1 MWKIFY
7 EGSNVHLA
15 EGSYIQE
22 GLKTGSIKI
31 NLGETAVG
39 DLNLQ
44 HGKPLILEL
53 GVQRVHSIEFKRLKS
68 KTAKIRFVIPP
79 GFNYDG
85 LDRPQ
90 VKTVYPLRPEFKGL
104 Y

>member
-22 GLKTGSIKI
+22 GIKTGSVKI
-31 NLGETAVG
+31 NLDETAVG
-39 DLNLQ
+39 TLNLP

-53 GVQRVHSIEFKRLKS
+53 GVQRVHPIDFKRLKS
-68 KTAKIRFVIPP
+68 KTAKIRFVIPS

-85 LDRPQ
+85 R
-90 VKTVYPLRPEFKGL
+90 KTPKFKTIYPLRSEFKSL

>member
-22 GLKTGSIKI
+22 GIKTGSIKI
-31 NLGETAVG
+31 DLGKTAVG
-39 DLNLQ
+39 TLNLPN
-44 HGKPLILEL
+44 GKPLILEL
-53 GVQRVHSIEFKRLKS
+53 GVQRVHPIDFKRLKS
-68 KTAKIRFVIPP
+68 KIAKIRFVIPS

-85 LDRPQ
+85 P
-90 VKTVYPLRPEFKGL
+90 KKPKIKPVYPLRPEFKSL

>member
-22 GLKTGSIKI
+22 GVNTGSIKI

-39 DLNLQ
+39 ALNLP

-53 GVQRVHSIEFKRLKS
+53 GVQRVHPIDFKRLKS
-68 KTAKIRFVIPP
+68 KTAKIRFVIPS

-85 LDRPQ
+85 LKNP
-90 VKTVYPLRPEFKGL
+90 KIKPVYPVRPEFKNL